1 MLFEAPQFL
10 AFLNQLRPMELLIIA
25 FIVLLL
31 FGAKRL
37 PDLFRSMGRSIGEF
51 KKATRE
57 IEDEVRSAMDSG
69 DESSSPSKSTQT
81 ESSTV
86 EKTESDSKESPAD
99 SETEPAEKKS

>member
-1 MLFEAPQFL
+1 MLNEAFPIL

-57 IEDEVRSAMDSG
+57 IEDEVRSAMD
-69 DESSSPSKSTQT
+69 T
-81 ESSTV
+81 ESEGTAPTKNPEPTPA
-86 EKTESDSKESPAD
+86 EKPDSELKSESAD
-99 SETEPAEKKS
+99 SETETAEKKT

>member
-1 MLFEAPQFL
+1 MLFEVFPIL

-37 PDLFRSMGRSIGEF
+37 PELFRSMGRSIGEF

-57 IEDEVRSAMDSG
+57 IEDEVRSAMDS
-69 DESSSPSKSTQT
+69 
-81 ESSTV
+81 
-86 EKTESDSKESPAD
+86 D
-99 SETEPAEKKS
+99 SEPTAPTKNPEPTSAPKPDSEANSSAANSEAETADKKS